1 VADESTI
8 LAFRHLLEE
17 KKLAK
22 KVFKVVNQCLED
34 HGLLLRKGTAVAA
47 TIISASGSTKNKGR
61 GGDLEMHSSRKR
73 DQWFYGVPPEYGM
86 KAHIGVDRDSSL
98 SQTVVSTA
106 GTVHDLT
113 SVSELLHG
121 EEDVVYGDAGYQG
134 LERRREMK
142 SKRVECRIGMRLGRR
157 RKPSASPGDQPGEW
171 CERAKARVRA
181 KVKYAFRIMKQQF
194 RCQKIRL
201 RGIDKNHSKVLILA
215 FLTNL
220 FIVRNQP
227 SSMKIA

>member
-98 SQTVVSTA
+98 SQSVVSTA

-171 CERAKARVRA
+171 CERAK
-181 KVKYAFRIMKQQF
+181 VKYAFRIMKQQF